1 MSGNE
6 QLNRLKAR
14 RRGHRGVV
22 TKVLR
27 EATSLMIGELTTVI
41 KDRLKTICELL
52 QEKTR
57 VLKELDDEILNISPT
72 EDIEQEII
80 LADEF
85 VDKISKT
92 LKGITLHLKRPVAV
106 NNSSNSDVTPDATA
120 DATDG
125 DESAQQPSSDHEST
139 LTPGNLASSLRG
151 QGKGMPKLPKLI
163 IPKFSGE
170 IAKFRSFW
178 DSFDSAIHKNITLQS
193 IQRIYRVYRE
203 YYRGTSTSGS
213 FDYWRCVG
221 S

>member
-1 MSGNE
+1 MSGYE
-6 QLNRLKAR
+6 QLDRLKTR

-22 TKVLR
+22 AKLLR
-27 EATSLMIGELTTVI
+27 EATSLMIGELTTII
-41 KDRLKTICELL
+41 KDRLKRICELL
-52 QEKTR
+52 LEKTR

-80 LADEF
+80 QADEF
-85 VDKISKT
+85 VDKISET
-92 LKGITLHLKRPVAV
+92 LKGIALHLEGPVAV
-106 NNSSNSDVTPDATA
+106 NNSTAKSNTDVTPDATA

-170 IAKFRSFW
+170 ITKFRSFGIVLIVL
-178 DSFDSAIHKNITLQS
+178 FIRILHCLQ
-193 IQRIYRVYRE
+193 
-203 YYRGTSTSGS
+203 
-213 FDYWRCVG
+213 
-221 S
+221 